1 MVQSILI
8 GENDRWKIRKEIQGE
23 SYALTYGLGRVTIY
37 LMNEAEK
44 EYFVQQL
51 KAAKENWGKY
61 EQTDCWISNGYVQVL
76 LLREDVD
83 FLIETLSSEA
93 AVQ

>member
-1 MVQSILI
+1 MMQSMLI
-8 GENDRWKIRKEIQGE
+8 GQNDRWKIRKSTQDE

-37 LMNEAEK
+37 LVNEAEK